1 MYVPI
6 PRVRFHVTSD
16 TSKVMETAVADFDSE
31 EQQAGDL

>member
-6 PRVRFHVTSD
+6 PRIGFHVTSD

-31 EQQAGDL
+31 EHQTGEL